1 MVPTVDF
8 EKSCFLTSLGENR
21 VSGPGGVRRGG
32 EGRIS
37 RGGPGGGE
45 IWEIRGGGG
54 GSGNAYIDHFLI
66 PGLFLSPAG
75 VWRVVFRKC
84 PMPQFS
90 LHGLTRDLK
99 ITPLRKDTVKIVFFD
114 MVRWG
119 RFYCVL
125 YQF

>member
-1 MVPTVDF
+1 MSPTVDF

-21 VSGPGGVRRGG
+21 VSGPGGSGG
-32 EGRIS
+32 G
-37 RGGPGGGE
+37 GGPDFPGGAKFGKS
-45 IWEIRGGGG
+45 GGAGG

-84 PMPQFS
+84 PMPEVWE
-90 LHGLTRDLK
+90 HGLTRDLK
-99 ITPLRKDTVKIVFFD
+99 KTCLRKDTVKIVFFD

-119 RFYCVL
+119 RFYSVL

>member
-1 MVPTVDF
+1 MKIAF
-8 EKSCFLTSLGENR
+8 
-21 VSGPGGVRRGG
+21 PG
-32 EGRIS
+32 
-37 RGGPGGGE
+37 RGGPEGGGGPDFP
-45 IWEIRGGGG
+45 GGAKFGKSGGAGG

-66 PGLFLSPAG
+66 PELFLSPAG

>member
-1 MVPTVDF
+1 MSPTVDF

-37 RGGPGGGE
+37 RGGRRGGG
-45 IWEIRGGGG
+45 IWEIRGGRG

-75 VWRVVFRKC
+75 VWRVVFRIC
-84 PMPQFS
+84 PMPEIS
-90 LHGLTRDLK
+90 LHGLTLGVPK
-99 ITPLRKDTVKIVFFD
+99 IAYLQS
-114 MVRWG
+114 G
-119 RFYCVL
+119 
-125 YQF
+125 